1 MFSGSVGWV
10 YTFVS
15 SSRASNQPAEKG
27 KLMPRLFGRFLV
39 CVVAV
44 VLTDAAHAESKSLDV
59 FTRRIVPIMNSAKP
73 SSCAEC
79 HLSGVDLKDYIRAD
93 QSETFAALVKAG
105 LIDAKQPKKS
115 KLLEFISRTPEK
127 PSLITAD
134 VRKEE
139 LAAFT
144 AWIEEAARDPELLKA
159 KAGSEKLGPKMP
171 IEVIRHARQDRVLAS
186 FIDNVWVEAT
196 RCAACHSPQFNKEQ
210 VQKHGEQVSWMTP
223 DDPAATLKHLVEAGL
238 IDTKEPTKSLI
249 LQKPTMQVKHG
260 GGIKMVVGDRSYKQ
274 FRKFLEDYA
283 AMSGG
288 QYTTAKELPKQD
300 EEDSRIGEVW
310 FKLTDVPES
319 FDQQLLQVDL
329 YRQDK
334 SSKTGWSNERW
345 ATSDRQVFGKGKLW
359 QHTLSLTAPRDS
371 ARAKEL
377 VAKPTL
383 PPGKYLVK
391 VYVDRTGR
399 LEQDWRAEL
408 GQRDFVGQI
417 EVDSRWPGGYGSM
430 TTAKFP
436 MRTGR

>member
-1 MFSGSVGWV
+1 
-10 YTFVS
+10 
-15 SSRASNQPAEKG
+15 
-27 KLMPRLFGRFLV
+27 MPRHLVRFLA
-39 CVVAV
+39 VAV
-44 VLTDAAHAESKSLDV
+44 SMGLMCEALAESKSLDV
-59 FTRRIVPIMNSAKP
+59 FTRRILPIMNSAKP

-93 QSETFAALVKAG
+93 QAETFAALVKG
-105 LIDAKQPKKS
+105 GMIDTKQPQKS
-115 KLLEFISRTPEK
+115 KLLEFISRTPAK
-127 PSLITAD
+127 PSIVSAD

-144 AWIEEAARDPELLKA
+144 AWIEEAVRDPELLKA
-159 KAGSEKLGPKMP
+159 KAGSESLGPKLP
-171 IEVIRHARQDRVLAS
+171 VEVVRHARHDRVLAS

-210 VQKHGEQVSWMTP
+210 VKKHGEQVSWMTP

-238 IDTKEPTKSLI
+238 IDTEEPTKSLL

-283 AMSGG
+283 AMSAGKY
-288 QYTTAKELPKQD
+288 QTAKELPKADD
-300 EEDSRIGEVW
+300 EVSRIGEAW

-319 FDQQLLQVDL
+319 FDKQLLQIDL
-329 YRQDK
+329 YRQDTRSK
-334 SSKTGWSNERW
+334 SGWSKDRW

-359 QHTLSLTAPRDS
+359 QHSLSITAPRDS

-377 VAKPTL
+377 LAKPTL
-383 PPGKYLVK
+383 PPGKYLVRI
-391 VYVDRTGR
+391 YVDRASR
-399 LEQDWRAEL
+399 LEQDWQSEL
-408 GQRDFVGQI
+408 GERDFVGQI
-417 EVDSRWPGGYGSM
+417 EVDSRWPVGYGSM

-436 MRTGR
+436 TR